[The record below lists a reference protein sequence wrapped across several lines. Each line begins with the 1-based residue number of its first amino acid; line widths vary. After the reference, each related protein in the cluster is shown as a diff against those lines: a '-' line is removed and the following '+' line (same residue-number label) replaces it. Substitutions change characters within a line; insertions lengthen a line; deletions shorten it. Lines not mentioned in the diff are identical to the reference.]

1 MLKVKSRILTVT
13 ILVLMVVGVFSAQV
27 MGVQSEST
35 LSGILNIIFG
45 DCEARGEPHVVYWLY
60 TGPGE
65 YVRIHPSTPV
75 PLNYQGKQVA
85 VTGVFSALS
94 SGEGIM
100 NATAV
105 TLLDTTPVSP
115 VVSGTRRIAML
126 LLRYSDSTGTTP
138 SPSTYYSTLMNP
150 TTNSVNAFYREESYL
165 LLSIQ
170 ADVFGWY
177 NLPQPRSY
185 YVAGDIYSCG
195 TVNLNRIVNDGVVVA
210 DPYVYFPTYDD
221 VSFVMNDYLDCCA
234 WGGGCTIT
242 ADGQTKNYGATW
254 EPPWAQNVGVYAH
267 EIGHSLGCPHTGF
280 VGGNTYDSIWDVES
294 GGSSFN
300 GVWRSS
306 YYSPAKGGNKDLY
319 SYDPC
324 HHIAYHKIRMG
335 WIDKWHLETGTW
347 TTTVTVNAL
356 AGTRTGFMGI
366 KVYVRGENPTKKYFT
381 VEARTK
387 IYYDQ
392 WLPAEGIIIH
402 FVDED
407 RTVPGVAGS
416 ENVPAYPIDAN
427 PGTTTLNDAQWSV
440 GTTYTNAGYG
450 LSISVLSK
458 SGNSYQVRI
467 TGGWVS
473 PTGSTDSAPA
483 IAFFNNR
490 LYAAVKGNGNT
501 RIYLNSMNPSTLVWS
516 GWSLLPAPSGA
527 TPSAPALAASSTYLY
542 LVVRGMDNRIYWR
555 RMTTGGTWSSW
566 TPVPTGSTD
575 AAPAATIFTFNGR
588 LYAAVKGNG
597 NTRIY
602 LNSMDTGSLAWSGW
616 VLQPGSTPNSPAL
629 TSSSSYVY
637 MAARGGDN
645 RIYWRRMTTGGT
657 WSSWT
662 AIPTGSTD
670 SAPAIA
676 FFNNRLFA
684 AVNGMGS
691 NDIYISSMDS
701 SLLSWPSWAKLSGA
715 SPSPHALAGS
725 PTRIYISVRGTN
737 NIIYYQ

>member
-1 MLKVKSRILTVT
+1 MKVKISVVI
-13 ILVLMVVGVFSAQV
+13 ILVLMVAGVFSAPV
-27 MGVQSEST
+27 TGVQSGTT

-45 DCEARGEPHVVYWLY
+45 DCEARGDSHVVYYLY

-85 VTGVFSALS
+85 VTGVFNALS
-94 SGEGIM
+94 SGGII

-105 TLLDTTPVSP
+105 TLLDDTPVSP

-126 LLRYSDSTGTTP
+126 LLKYSDSAAYTP
-138 SPSTYYSTLMNP
+138 NTATYYTNLMNP
-150 TTNSVNAFYREESYL
+150 ATNSVNGFYREESYN

-170 ADVFGWY
+170 ADVYGWY
-177 NLPQPRSY
+177 TLPQPRSY
-185 YVAGDIYSCG
+185 YVAGGISSCG
-195 TVNLNRIVNDGVVVA
+195 TANLGLIASHGVAVA
-210 DPYVYFPTYDD
+210 DPYVYFPTYND

-234 WGGGCTIT
+234 WGGGVTIT
-242 ADGQTKNYGATW
+242 ADGQTKSYGATW

-267 EIGHSLGCPHTGF
+267 EIGHSIGCPHTGF
-280 VGGNTYDSIWDVES
+280 VGGNTYDSVWDVES

-300 GVWRSS
+300 QVWRGS
-306 YYSPAKGGNKDLY
+306 YYSVAAGGVTLNLY
-319 SYDPC
+319 SADPC
-324 HHIAYHKIRMG
+324 HHIAYHKINMG

-347 TTTVTVNAL
+347 TTTVTLNAL

-366 KVYVRGENPTKKYFT
+366 KVYVRGENPAKKYFT
-381 VEARTK
+381 VEARTR
-387 IYYDQ
+387 INYDQ
-392 WLPAEGIIIH
+392 WLPADGVIIH
-402 FVDED
+402 FVDQD
-407 RTVPGVAGS
+407 RMVPGAAGTDW
-416 ENVPAYPIDAN
+416 VPAYPIDAN
-427 PGTTTLNDAQWSV
+427 PGTATLSDAQWGV

-458 SGNSYQVRI
+458 TGNSYQVRI

-473 PTGSTDSAPA
+473 PTGLTDAAPA
-483 IAFFNNR
+483 IVFFNSR
-490 LYAAVKGNGNT
+490 LYAAVKGNGNN
-501 RIYLNSMNPSTLVWS
+501 RIYLNSMNPSTFVWS

-542 LVVRGMDNRIYWR
+542 LVVRGMDNRIYSR
-555 RMTTGGTWSSW
+555 RMTTGGSWSAW
-566 TPVPTGSTD
+566 TAVPTGSTD

-588 LYAAVKGNG
+588 LYCAVKGYGSNA
-597 NTRIY
+597 IY
-602 LNSMDTGSLAWSGW
+602 LNSMDTGTLVWSGW
-616 VLQPGSTPNSPAL
+616 VLRPGATPSSPAL

-637 MAARGGDN
+637 MAVRGTN
-645 RIYWRRMTTGGT
+645 NLIYWNRMTTGGS

-662 AIPTGSTD
+662 AVPTGSTD
-670 SAPAIA
+670 SAPAITY
-676 FFNNRLFA
+676 FNNRLFA

-691 NDIYISSMDS
+691 NAIYINSMDS
-701 SLLSWPSWAKLSGA
+701 SLLSWPSWAQLTGA

-725 PTRIYISVRGTN
+725 PTRIYISVRGTT